1 MFFQYLTKLE
11 KNKFIGYAI
20 YMYWRDREVEKKT
33 ISPRE
38 AWKFRD
44 LMTTDWR
51 QQPTDVRT

>member
-1 MFFQYLTKLE
+1 MQQEDVFPMFDKIRK

-38 AWKFRD
+38 AWKCNVPHFRD
-44 LMTTDWR
+44 LMTAD
-51 QQPTDVRT
+51 